1 MTNKRKN
8 EEFVDDFADVDGILD
23 TTLPEPQLLEE
34 HRRLKNREI
43 LWNEDIDDCTVDVA
57 LYIRKWNAE
66 DRGIPV
72 SERKP
77 IKILINSD
85 GGSVDVVMNVIDMIA
100 LSKTPVITIGLGRV
114 YSAGGLL
121 LMAGHKRYIFPH
133 TTCLIHDGSSG
144 VIGSTGKL
152 IDNLKFT
159 ERLEKEVKKYILSH
173 TTISEAMFDENYRR
187 DWFLFSEEMTNLGI
201 ADEIVT
207 DIDAIL

>member
-85 GGSVDVVMNVIDMIA
+85 GGSVDVVMNVIDMIS

-121 LMAGHKRYIFPH
+121 LMA
-133 TTCLIHDGSSG
+133 
-144 VIGSTGKL
+144 
-152 IDNLKFT
+152 
-159 ERLEKEVKKYILSH
+159 
-173 TTISEAMFDENYRR
+173 
-187 DWFLFSEEMTNLGI
+187 
-201 ADEIVT
+201 
-207 DIDAIL
+207 